1 MTFLL
6 EGILVLM
13 SLAFLSLAILACHW
27 NNMPSDSDQA
37 AGMEQAMKLGPTLYP
52 ILFAALVGRS
62 LKGIGRFRAERGS
75 RISTLWPLMNNK
87 TMFDAFLSQW
97 YLARFSAVASAL
109 VLLWALSPLG
119 GQASLRL
126 MYKTNI
132 TATYEQDL
140 RYMDSGVLG
149 NIYAKYVMLDSND
162 LGLEAQGL
170 PLTMPALYQAALL
183 QSLEYKQGPLDI
195 WGNVKI
201 PRLDMLNQSLAD
213 ADGWINFTTPN
224 SVESFSSLLGLPI
237 LNISRTGVVE
247 FTVESVYVALAA
259 PDKVTN
265 GPVKYYPGNI
275 YLYKGMNVTCPT
287 CINWEH
293 NDFLDPKLGTARQML
308 LYGEPFPQPNAAL
321 MANASYSSPRSI
333 RFDAHASDYDLGTV
347 TFFCPVTQHFIET
360 TIRCTFG
367 ACRAT
372 RARPS
377 TTDHRNQNVTSF
389 DLWGTFAL
397 DMITSISNAKS
408 LQVSSPSELFMN
420 DTTVSPIRSGKEAF
434 GTENFANLSAVEP
447 HLLAERASMILN
459 TALQIFMAPSGFTGD
474 LPLSNLSIYGLPHI
488 PADGVNVTLA
498 WLNESISDIS
508 DPGDD
513 LVHQQFIAD
522 APFVAANTTATV
534 TEFTEV
540 YRADPAWVA
549 VLILS
554 SAVLV
559 ITGIGGMALGSYVRA
574 PDVFDPLMGLTYNNP
589 HLDVPGHHSTLSA
602 TERARLLRQL
612 TVRLGDV
619 QPYSEMG
626 KISLGQ
632 TAEVKRLVRG
642 RLYE

>member
-1 MTFLL
+1 
-6 EGILVLM
+6 
-13 SLAFLSLAILACHW
+13 
-27 NNMPSDSDQA
+27 
-37 AGMEQAMKLGPTLYP
+37 
-52 ILFAALVGRS
+52 
-62 LKGIGRFRAERGS
+62 
-75 RISTLWPLMNNK
+75 MNNK
-87 TMFDAFLSQW
+87 TMFDAILSQW
-97 YLARFSAVASAL
+97 YLARFSTVASVL

-132 TATYEQDL
+132 TTTYNQDL
-140 RYMDSGVLG
+140 RYMDSAALG
-149 NIYAKYVMLDSND
+149 NIFANEATVNTND
-162 LGLEAQGL
+162 LGLDAQGL
-170 PLTMPALYQAALL
+170 PLAVPALYQAAVV
-183 QSLEYKQGPLDI
+183 QSLEYKQGPLDL

-201 PRLDMLNQSLAD
+201 PRLDKLNQSLAD

-224 SVESFSSLLGLPI
+224 TVESFSSLLGLPV
-237 LNISRTGVVE
+237 LNISETGVVE
-247 FTVESVYVALAA
+247 FTVESVYVSLAA
-259 PDKVTN
+259 PEKVSF
-265 GPVKYYPGNI
+265 GPARYYADQI
-275 YLYKGMNVTCPT
+275 YLFAGLNVTCPT
-287 CINWEH
+287 CINSEH
-293 NDFLDPKLGTARQML
+293 NENLDPALGIARTML
-308 LYGEPFPQPNAAL
+308 LYGEPFPQPNATL
-321 MANASYSSPRSI
+321 MANASYSAPRSI
-333 RFDAHASDYDLGTV
+333 RFDSGIKGDGADSGTV
-347 TFFCPVTQHFIET
+347 TFLCPVTQHFIET

-367 ACRAT
+367 DCTAT

-397 DMITSISNAKS
+397 DMITSISNAKAM
-408 LQVSSPSELFMN
+408 QVSSPSELFMN
-420 DTTVSPIRSGKEAF
+420 DTITSPIRSAIQAAGK
-434 GTENFANLSAVEP
+434 NFANLTTVEP
-447 HLLAERASMILN
+447 HLLADRASMLLN

-474 LPLSNLSIYGLPHI
+474 LPLSNLSIYGLPHL

-498 WLNESISDIS
+498 WLNGTVSGVPSDHTKG
-508 DPGDD
+508 PED
-513 LVHQQFIAD
+513 LVHQQILAD

-540 YRADPAWVA
+540 YKADYAWVA

-554 SAVLV
+554 SSVLV
-559 ITGIGGMALGSYVRA
+559 ITGIAGMALGSYVRA